1 MQIMEERKKC
11 IIDLILTSTKFAEI
25 GQIERISLHDIHAI
39 MKEEKAKPQKY
50 KGQQQ
55 QKELSSKAYKL
66 FSEKKTTVEVAIT
79 LNLREPDVSKIH
91 RGYWKLKRLHIL
103 NSIYKE
109 TNDKLGPF
117 LKLYQ
122 LMKEK
127 AVSIEQ
133 LVNTV
138 DIAANKPPYMEI
150 LYEQVKEQI
159 DNMQCTRQGLVND
172 IEARKNK
179 ISLLDKV
186 VFSFE
191 QECRETEQ
199 RVQELDKRERIE
211 KLIAN
216 VLNNDDEECY
226 SKLKQTVKENVKA
239 VLSDNKKLISIS
251 FVALIQTIMADLEM
265 VKLIQNIPC
274 ANDGKQHKDNDNTL
288 PNTLNSIKIPY

>member
-1 MQIMEERKKC
+1 MEERKKC
-11 IIDLILTSTKFAEI
+11 IIDLYFTSTKLAEI
-25 GQIERISLHDIHAI
+25 AQIERISLRDIHTI

-66 FSEKKTTVEVAIT
+66 FSEKKTTVEVSVA
-79 LNLREPDVSKIH
+79 LNLREPDISKIH
-91 RGYWKLKRLHIL
+91 RGYWELKRLHIL

-133 LVNTV
+133 LVNAV
-138 DIAANKPPYMEI
+138 DIAANKLPYMEI
-150 LYEQVKEQI
+150 LYEQVKEQVG
-159 DNMQCTRQGLVND
+159 NMQCTRQGLVND

-191 QECRETEQ
+191 Q
-199 RVQELDKRERIE
+199 D
-211 KLIAN
+211 A
-216 VLNNDDEECY
+216 
-226 SKLKQTVKENVKA
+226 
-239 VLSDNKKLISIS
+239 
-251 FVALIQTIMADLEM
+251 
-265 VKLIQNIPC
+265 
-274 ANDGKQHKDNDNTL
+274 GKQNKEYKNL
-288 PNTLNSIKIPY
+288 IKGRE